1 MATALISGLSK
12 KLEQG
17 LTIRVAEPSEEARAR
32 LQSSFDVFVSSSAA
46 SVVQGADVIVLA
58 VKPQVLPAVLSE
70 LAGTIEPGQL
80 VLSIAAGAT
89 IAAIG
94 QQLGPRQAIIRSMP
108 NTPALV
114 GEGISVLYAGEHC
127 RPHHRDQAERILHAA
142 GEVLWV
148 DDETLMDAVTAV
160 SGSGP
165 AYFFL
170 LTEALAEAGVRLG
183 LKEDIARKLA
193 ECTCI
198 GAGAMLKH
206 STSGQSTSGQS
217 TSRQSTS
224 GQSTAGQSTAGQTT
238 ASQSTMGAA
247 ELRQRVTSPG
257 GTTQAALNAFAA
269 GNFKELVYAAA
280 EAAERRGNELSLAP
294 AAGGPGK

>member
-1 MATALISGLSK
+1 MATALISGLTK
-12 KLEQG
+12 KVEQG

-46 SVVQGADVIVLA
+46 SVAQGADVIVLA

-70 LAGTIEPGQL
+70 LAGDIEPGQL

-89 IAAIG
+89 IAAIS

-114 GEGISVLYAGEHC
+114 GEGISVLCAGEHC

-148 DDETLMDAVTAV
+148 DDEALMDAVTAV

-183 LKEDIARKLA
+183 LRADVARKLA

-198 GAGAMLKH
+198 GAGAMLKQSTLGQ

-217 TSRQSTS
+217 TL
-224 GQSTAGQSTAGQTT
+224 
-238 ASQSTMGAA
+238 GAA

-257 GTTQAALNAFAA
+257 GTTQAALNAFAD
-269 GNFKELVYAAA
+269 GKFKELVYAAA
-280 EAAERRGNELSLAP
+280 VAAERRGNELSLA
-294 AAGGPGK
+294 AAAREPGK

>member
-1 MATALISGLSK
+1 
-12 KLEQG
+12 
-17 LTIRVAEPSEEARAR
+17 
-32 LQSSFDVFVSSSAA
+32 
-46 SVVQGADVIVLA
+46 
-58 VKPQVLPAVLSE
+58 
-70 LAGTIEPGQL
+70 
-80 VLSIAAGAT
+80 
-89 IAAIG
+89 
-94 QQLGPRQAIIRSMP
+94 MP

-114 GEGISVLYAGEHC
+114 GEGISVLCAGKHC
-127 RPHHRDQAERILHAA
+127 RPHHRDQAERILNAA
-142 GEVLWV
+142 GQVLWV

-183 LKEDIARKLA
+183 LKEDVARKLA

-206 STSGQSTSGQS
+206 SI
-217 TSRQSTS
+217 S
-224 GQSTAGQSTAGQTT
+224 GQSTAGQSTAGQTA

-257 GTTQAALNAFAA
+257 GTTQAALNAFAD
-269 GNFKELVYAAA
+269 GKFRELVYAAA
-280 EAAERRGNELSLAP
+280 AAAERRGNELSLAA

>member
-1 MATALISGLSK
+1 MATALISGLSSK
-12 KLEQG
+12 MDQG
-17 LTIRVAEPSEEARAR
+17 LTIRVAEPNEEARAR
-32 LQSSFDVFVSSSAA
+32 LRSRFGVFASTSAA
-46 SVVQGADVIVLA
+46 SVIHGADVIVLA

-70 LAGTIEPGQL
+70 LSRLIEPGQL

-94 QQLGPRQAIIRSMP
+94 RQLGPRQAIIRCMP

-114 GEGISVLYAGEHC
+114 GEGISVLCAGEHC

-170 LTEALAEAGVRLG
+170 LTEALADAGVRLG
-183 LKEDIARKLA
+183 LNEDVARKLA

-198 GAGAMLKH
+198 GAGAMLK
-206 STSGQSTSGQS
+206 QSTTGLPGS
-217 TSRQSTS
+217 
-224 GQSTAGQSTAGQTT
+224 
-238 ASQSTMGAA
+238 GAA
-247 ELRQRVTSPG
+247 ELRERVTSPG
-257 GTTQAALNAFAA
+257 GTTQAALNAFAD
-269 GNFKELVYAAA
+269 GKFRELVYAAVA
-280 EAAERRGNELSLAP
+280 AAERRGNELSLA
-294 AAGGPGK
+294 AGAGEPGK

>member
-12 KLEQG
+12 KMEQG

-32 LQSSFDVFVSSSAA
+32 LQSSFDIFVSSSAA
-46 SVVQGADVIVLA
+46 SAAQGADVIVLA
-58 VKPQVLPAVLSE
+58 VKPQVLPTVLSE
-70 LAGTIEPGQL
+70 LAMAIEPSQL

-94 QQLGPRQAIIRSMP
+94 QQLSPRQAIVRSMP

-114 GEGISVLYAGEHC
+114 GEGISVLCAGENC

-148 DDETLMDAVTAV
+148 DDETLMDAVTAL

-170 LTEALAEAGVRLG
+170 LTEALTEAGVRLG
-183 LKEDIARKLA
+183 LQQPIARKLA
-193 ECTCI
+193 ERTCI
-198 GAGAMLKH
+198 GAGAMLKL
-206 STSGQSTSGQS
+206 STVGQSTV
-217 TSRQSTS
+217 
-224 GQSTAGQSTAGQTT
+224 
-238 ASQSTMGAA
+238 GAA

-257 GTTQAALNAFAA
+257 GTTQAALDAFAD
-269 GNFKELVYAAA
+269 GKFKELVYAAA
-280 EAAERRGNELSLAP
+280 AAAERRGNELSLVAGMAGP
-294 AAGGPGK
+294 AK